1 MTPSLKANYICLLL
15 AVASVGA
22 VAQAAA
28 PKTRQ
33 QVREDLAEALRDG
46 SVISGEAGLP
56 MRDLNPSLYRQPPSA
71 PMRTRDSVRAELD
84 AARRSGDLLADGDSG
99 L

>member
-1 MTPSLKANYICLLL
+1 
-15 AVASVGA
+15 VGA
-22 VAQAAA
+22 AAA
-28 PKTRQ
+28 TCGNAFPSVP
-33 QVREDLAEALRDG
+33 VRRPVHSIGPPATKGIGRSWNGRGDG
-46 SVISGEAGLP
+46 YVLHAGLP